1 MTIIK
6 DLSLFKAE
14 TGEPTPY
21 EKHFLVKNPFPGRG
35 ETEFDVC
42 TDQDDIKDRFVRELQ
57 SFSEDAKRLRINGK
71 NGAGKT
77 NILRYFERLTDE
89 ARERKLIGNF
99 YPIYVYAPGESYF
112 AIHRQIIDK
121 LAGHF
126 LDHLIAELQKSDSID
141 TLSSQ
146 FKSAS
151 EPLKA
156 LKAIAKP
163 AQISFL
169 SPEERQKDAFLRWL
183 KGQQKLTVA
192 DKRLLTDDGDRVP
205 PIDIT
210 SSSIAMR
217 FLNGLLLVL
226 KEVGLC
232 DGVVL
237 LFDEFEEIFEALT
250 RSRQA
255 LYAQDLRHLFDILK
269 ESVFFVTATTP
280 EPKDLKQY
288 PAIEHRL
295 GEPVNLQPISS
306 EELAIEY
313 VSDYLNSERDR
324 YEVHSKA
331 PGKQS
336 EVTRPDE
343 LKPLTQ
349 EIVAEEYRSLK
360 AEAQKA
366 EIDVLPGAFLPRMR
380 ERMRQIVENGN

>member
-1 MTIIK
+1 MTMTK

-14 TGEPTPY
+14 TGEPNPY
-21 EKHFLVKNPFPGRG
+21 EEHFLLKNPFPEHG
-35 ETEFDVC
+35 ETTFDVC
-42 TDQDDIKDRFVRELQ
+42 TGQDDIKERFVRELR
-57 SFSEDAKRLRINGK
+57 SFSEDAKRLRINGR

-112 AIHRQIIDK
+112 AIHRQIVDK

-126 LDHLIAELQKSDSID
+126 LNHLVTELQKSNLID
-141 TLSSQ
+141 TLSSE
-146 FKSAS
+146 FKSAR
-151 EPLKA
+151 EL
-156 LKAIAKP
+156 LKAIKAIANP
-163 AQISFL
+163 PLMSSSL
-169 SPEERQKDAFLRWL
+169 LEERQKDAFLRWL
-183 KGQQKLTVA
+183 KGQQKLTAA
-192 DKRLLTDDGDRVP
+192 DKKLLTDDQVP

-232 DGVVL
+232 NGVVL
-237 LFDEFEEIFEALT
+237 LFDEFEVIFQTLT

-280 EPKDLKQY
+280 EPNDLEDY
-288 PAIEHRL
+288 PAIERRL

-313 VSDYLNSERDR
+313 VSDYLNSERNN
-324 YEVHSKA
+324 YEVYSKA

-343 LKPLTQ
+343 LKPLTR